1 MPSQCLVSPMKGSK
15 IFYHITRGFATL
27 RTLAMIG
34 VAPLGLSFTV
44 KAFCRAYLNNT

>member
-1 MPSQCLVSPMKGSK
+1 MKGSGGVP
-15 IFYHITRGFATL
+15 HVTRGFATL